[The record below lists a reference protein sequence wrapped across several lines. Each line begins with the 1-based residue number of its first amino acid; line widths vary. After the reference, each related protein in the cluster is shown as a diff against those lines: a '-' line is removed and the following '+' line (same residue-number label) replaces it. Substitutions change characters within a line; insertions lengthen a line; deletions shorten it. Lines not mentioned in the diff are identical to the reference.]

1 MASNGASNGTYA
13 ASDGL
18 LYHIKCE
25 IIDYAEDASGLTRTT
40 TIHGTYTSLPV
51 AKAAAR
57 TCLKTAGYLP
67 SDFDVYEEKTD
78 PETWKY
84 MEDVVVY
91 AKAPAGQEFRV
102 RLDVT
107 PTVAGLTADEQGV
120 VETPLYYVLQT
131 NIDYDS
137 DRTGGKQTTNIEGVY
152 LEREEAN
159 QAAYKVLLNE
169 PEGVTRE
176 SFAEFDRMD
185 EHEGDWPYL
194 DDVLVHAVG
203 KNGDNFNV
211 EVKTQEKSHHKRG
224 ATQRSQAEASK

>member
-1 MASNGASNGTYA
+1 MASNGASNA
-13 ASDGL
+13 ASDSL

-25 IIDYAEDASGLTRTT
+25 IIDYAEDTSGLTRTT
-40 TIHGTYTSLPV
+40 TIYGTYTSLPV

-84 MEDVVVY
+84 MEDVAVY

-107 PTVAGLTADEQGV
+107 PTVAGLTTDEQGV

-137 DRTGGKQTTNIEGVY
+137 DRTGGKQTTDIEGVY

-169 PEGVTRE
+169 AEGVTRE
-176 SFAEFDRMD
+176 SFVEFDRMD
-185 EHEGDWPYL
+185 EQEGDWPYL

-211 EVKTQEKSHHKRG
+211 EVKTQEKAHHKRG
-224 ATQRSQAEASK
+224 ATH